1 MVRENFMP
9 VRVASKKTVWSLVC
23 N

>member
-9 VRVASKKTVWSLVC
+9 VRVASKKTLWSLVC